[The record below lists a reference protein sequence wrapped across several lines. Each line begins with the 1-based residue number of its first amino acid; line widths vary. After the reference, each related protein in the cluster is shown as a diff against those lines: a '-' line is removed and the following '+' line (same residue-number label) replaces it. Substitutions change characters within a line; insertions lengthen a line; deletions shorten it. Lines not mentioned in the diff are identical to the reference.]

1 MFDKDNKRE
10 ETTNFWVSYADLMAG
25 LLFVFILLIGAIV
38 VKSIVLKSNLSSK
51 EESLLKTKEQ
61 LSKKEL
67 SLLKTKEQLNKK
79 EKDLD
84 TTKSLLNS
92 TKSVLTLKN
101 EEIQRLKE
109 LLLEK
114 KTYISN
120 LSNKIVLLQTN
131 IKELDKKL
139 SKKDLEIKK
148 YKGDILVLSNE
159 LVDANNTIKLKDTQ
173 MLSLLAKLQDKETKY
188 DKLVADLQST
198 KTRIKNLTGIKI
210 KIIGILK
217 EALGDR
223 VKLDKSGALRI
234 SSNILFDKG
243 QAVLKDD
250 AKKELEEIF
259 TRYIMTL
266 VVNPQIK
273 PHLDKIIIEGH
284 TDSDGDYLYNL
295 NLSQN
300 RAYSVMNFL
309 LSLKLSKDYDIKKYI
324 LASGRSFLDPVL
336 DENGNED
343 KDASRRIEI
352 KFLLKN
358 DQAMK
363 EIERILDD
371 K

>member
-1 MFDKDNKRE
+1 MFDKDKRSQE
-10 ETTNFWVSYADLMAG
+10 NTNFWISYADLMAG

-51 EESLLKTKEQ
+51 ERSLLE
-61 LSKKEL
+61 
-67 SLLKTKEQLNKK
+67 TKEQLNKK
-79 EKDLD
+79 K
-84 TTKSLLNS
+84 KALNS
-92 TKSVLTLKN
+92 TKSLLTLKD
-101 EEIQRLKE
+101 EEIKRLKN

-120 LSNKIVLLQTN
+120 LSQKIVILQTD
-131 IKELDKKL
+131 IKELNKKI
-139 SKKDLEIKK
+139 KQKDTDIKK
-148 YKGDILVLSNE
+148 YKDNIVVLSDK
-159 LVDANNTIKLKDTQ
+159 LIDANKTIKLKDEQ
-173 MLSLLAKLQDKETKY
+173 MLALLTKLKDKESKY
-188 DKLVADLQST
+188 EALVADLQDT
-198 KTRIKNLTGIKI
+198 KKRIKNLTGIKI

-243 QAVLKDD
+243 KAVLKDE
-250 AKKELEEIF
+250 AKKELEEVF

-284 TDSDGDYLYNL
+284 TDSDGGYLYNL
-295 NLSQN
+295 NLSQA

-309 LSLKLSKDYDIKKYI
+309 LSLKLSKDHDIKKYI

-336 DENGNED
+336 DEDGKED
-343 KDASRRIEI
+343 KEASRRIEI

-371 K
+371 ER